1 MKKIKNSILL
11 ILGILCCMC
20 FTFGLTAC
28 SNDNDSNSNANQANE
43 NIVEIYNMYVAYAE
57 ENNTTPLSYEDW
69 LISIKGEKGDKG
81 NDGNNGSNGK
91 SAYEI
96 WLENGNTGTETDFLN
111 WLKGKDG
118 TNGSNGN
125 NGTNGSNGKSAY
137 EIWLENGNTGTETDF
152 LNWLKG
158 KDGTNGVNG
167 LGIKSVNINEDGD
180 LIITF
185 DNDTTLNAGNVVY
198 KPNLI
203 DDNNKITFNTLT
215 ATNNSVYGKVSNNT
229 TTYSFNEEINLIG
242 NAGFSVYTDIQGV
255 NEIPT
260 KTVNLEVGDNT
271 FYILETVGN
280 DNNLYTVTV
289 RRKPIYTVTFNTNY
303 TQTADNQLIEE
314 DSFATEPLLTRGGYD
329 AVWDYDFNNPIISNT
344 TITATWEELFETT
357 SRTNTS
363 ISIDGL
369 SAYGK
374 TLSTIKIP
382 TYIDDKQVICISEN
396 AFSEIENT
404 HFIIENGSRI
414 IFYKHCFYKFRINN
428 NSIEYLGTIDEWE
441 NNLDSSGCS
450 DPWGYETIWITGA
463 PISEPYDVLVSCSN
477 GTWEWDGRWL
487 D

>member
-11 ILGILCCMC
+11 ILGILSCMC

-43 NIVEIYNMYVAYAE
+43 NIVEIYNMYVAHAE
-57 ENNTTPLSYEDW
+57 ENDTTPLSYEDW

-81 NDGNNGSNGK
+81 NDGTNGTNGTNGK

-167 LGIKSVNINEDGD
+167 LGIKSVNVNEDGD

-185 DNDTTLNAGNVVY
+185 DNDTILNAGNVVY
-198 KPNLI
+198 KPNTI

-215 ATNNSVYGKVSNNT
+215 VTDNTVYGKVSNNT
-229 TTYSFNEEINLIG
+229 TVYSFNEEINLIG

-260 KTVNLEVGDNT
+260 KTVNLEIGDNT
-271 FYILETVGN
+271 FYILETVEN

-289 RRKPIYTVTFNTNY
+289 RRKPIYTVSFTTDSEY
-303 TQTADNQLIEE
+303 STYLQDLETQFVEE
-314 DSFATEPLLTRGGYD
+314 DAFIAEPIYKHGYG
-329 AVWDYDFNNPIISNT
+329 AVLDYDIDNPITKDT
-344 TITATWEELFETT
+344 TITATSWNAIFNYGKGYGVSYYSIGSLTEYGANLSTIYVPKEIDGNTISLLQAT
-357 SRTNTS
+357 SFSYNNTS
-363 ISIDGL
+363 IRNKNIILEDNEWILLSGVFHYAKDRNITITYKGTVSRWEQIAISGLFYDGTDAVPVTCIDG
-369 SAYGK
+369 
-374 TLSTIKIP
+374 
-382 TYIDDKQVICISEN
+382 VW
-396 AFSEIENT
+396 
-404 HFIIENGSRI
+404 
-414 IFYKHCFYKFRINN
+414 
-428 NSIEYLGTIDEWE
+428 EYTTE
-441 NNLDSSGCS
+441 
-450 DPWGYETIWITGA
+450 
-463 PISEPYDVLVSCSN
+463 
-477 GTWEWDGRWL
+477 
-487 D
+487 